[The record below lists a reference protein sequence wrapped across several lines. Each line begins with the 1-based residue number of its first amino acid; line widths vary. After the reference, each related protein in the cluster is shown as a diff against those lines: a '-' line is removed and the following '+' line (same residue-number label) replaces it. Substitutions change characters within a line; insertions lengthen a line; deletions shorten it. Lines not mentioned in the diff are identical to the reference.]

1 MAHTKEPY
9 KEMMAL
15 QDRMNRPFQ
24 GQVDREGEGE
34 EFESS
39 SWNPPVDIYETRDD
53 IIVNVEVPGITKDL
67 FSVEVKDEVLIIQ
80 GERPFEKDV
89 DREQYHRVE
98 RTYGRFRRSFIL
110 GVQVQID
117 RIKATYRDGVL
128 EISLPKFEEVKP
140 KKIEISE

>member
-1 MAHTKEPY
+1 
-9 KEMMAL
+9 MMAL